1 MQALGHK
8 VANGWTRGNSGLV
21 SARRPAWPPH
31 PRNRER
37 IAIVIVSS
45 TLITLALVFYSTG
58 VWAERLA
65 RYLKRWHVVA
75 FWMGLIFDISGTL
88 AMHALAKG
96 PFDLSDPHTLTGQL
110 ALWLM
115 LAHAVWATQ
124 VARRGSE
131 AVRAGFHRYS
141 LMVWAFWLVPFFGG
155 MALGMRG

>member
-8 VANGWTRGNSGLV
+8 VANRWTCGNSGLA
-21 SARRPAWPPH
+21 SAGRPARPPR
-31 PRNRER
+31 PRTWER

-45 TLITLALVFYSTG
+45 TLITLALVFYTAG
-58 VWAERLA
+58 AWAERLA
-65 RYLKRWHVVA
+65 RYLKRWHVVM

-88 AMHALAKG
+88 AMHALAEG

-115 LAHAVWATQ
+115 LAHAVWATR

-131 AVRAGFHRYS
+131 AVRSGFHRYS
-141 LMVWAFWLVPFFGG
+141 LVVWAFWLIPFFGG
-155 MALGMRG
+155 LALGMRG